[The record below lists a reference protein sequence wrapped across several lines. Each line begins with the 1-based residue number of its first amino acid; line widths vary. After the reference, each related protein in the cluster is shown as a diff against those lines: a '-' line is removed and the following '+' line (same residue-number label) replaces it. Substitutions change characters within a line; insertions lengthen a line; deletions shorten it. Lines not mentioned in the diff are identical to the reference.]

1 MRPSKNTFYR
11 RFLDDERIVG
21 IESDSGLKLSFFGFF
36 FMIVFVGAAG
46 IFPTFVGYNMD
57 FLLSLVFFIY
67 TMVMFGLALIFAII
81 HIRCAYKY
89 RFYRKGW
96 YLWLFLLPFFILAIG
111 IDILA
116 IFTGHSYINDEGY
129 YSYAFNP
136 AFFFWPIF
144 LCLSSGSSLL
154 PMGSSMVWDG
164 RSIDALDPSI
174 FNRNPCKKAIFGSN
188 LV

>member
-1 MRPSKNTFYR
+1 MGKILRQCPQWYIYRMKPSKSTFYR
-11 RFLDDERIVG
+11 RFLDDERSVG
-21 IESDSGLKLSFFGFF
+21 IESDSGLKFSFFSFF

-67 TMVMFGLALIFAII
+67 TMVMFGLGLILAII
-81 HIRCAYKY
+81 HIHCAYKY
-89 RFYRKGW
+89 RFYRKEW

-136 AFFFWPIF
+136 AFFF
-144 LCLSSGSSLL
+144 LGYL
-154 PMGSSMVWDG
+154 PLFILWLVFASYGVLNGLG
-164 RSIDALDPSI
+164 REINKRVRP
-174 FNRNPCKKAIFGSN
+174 
-188 LV
+188 